1 MKKTVLI
8 TKSSQGL
15 GPKIAET
22 LVSKGCNVII
32 HYNYKQ
38 EQANAL
44 VEKLGNHKA
53 IAVQANPEKSKDVDI
68 LIKLATKHFGQI
80 DAVINNNLITSED
93 KILPSE
99 DLIAID
105 LVTKQLMKQF
115 IQQQDGTIINLHNS
129 PETAND
135 LVTLFTNNLA
145 TEFKQQGI
153 RVNSISSNLT
163 EECLIKS
170 TPTRQ
175 NITDIVS
182 FLISDHAINITGKN
196 INIKNNINKKE
207 S

>member
-1 MKKTVLI
+1 ML
-8 TKSSQGL
+8 
-15 GPKIAET
+15 
-22 LVSKGCNVII
+22 
-32 HYNYKQ
+32 
-38 EQANAL
+38 
-44 VEKLGNHKA
+44 
-53 IAVQANPEKSKDVDI
+53 
-68 LIKLATKHFGQI
+68 
-80 DAVINNNLITSED
+80 
-93 KILPSE
+93 SE

-135 LVTLFTNNLA
+135 LITLFTNNLA

-153 RVNSISSNLT
+153 RANSISSNLT

-170 TPTRQ
+170 TPTKQ
-175 NITDIVS
+175 NITDIVA

-196 INIKNNINKKE
+196 INIKE